1 MIGALLAAPTALV
14 TDNWWDIRDLSNL
27 SGAILDLIEDA
38 GGPGWLTYVVGALL
52 GTLGIVSFIGGVA
65 IINIWI
71 ERRVVGRMQ
80 SRLGPNRVGPF
91 GLLQPVADA
100 IKLMQKEVLQP
111 RVADGLVFTVAP
123 IAFTVPGIALL
134 AVIPWG
140 RNMVLADLDV
150 GIVFLFAMSSLAA
163 LAVFIGGYGSNNKY
177 ALFGS
182 MRVIA
187 MLVTYEIPIVL
198 SLLGVVMFAG
208 SMNLNQIVLF
218 QADNW
223 LFLIMLQPL
232 AFLIYFLS
240 SSAELNRTPADLAE
254 AESEI
259 AGGYHV
265 EYSGMKFGLYYAA
278 ELINAVAVSTIIAT
292 VFLGGWWLYKIDE
305 IVPGWMIVIGKIYAV
320 YFVFI
325 WTRGTLPRFRID
337 QLLAFAWKWMTPM
350 AIINIL
356 LVAGEVVLWEETG
369 WSAGLLLPLYIAIN
383 GAMTAVLI
391 VAWVRVMAPKFQRYP
406 DRPRMYDG
414 IDVPSLPA
422 PASIG
427 PTAPGAAPARRATV

>member
-1 MIGALLAAPTALV
+1 MSVPMLDLI
-14 TDNWWDIRDLSNL
+14 TDNWWDARDLSNL
-27 SGAILDLIEDA
+27 SGEILQQLEDA
-38 GGPGWLTYVVGALL
+38 GVPDWGIYVISALL
-52 GTLGIVSFIGGVA
+52 GAIAIVTFIGVVA

-80 SRLGPNRVGPF
+80 SRLGPNRLGPF

-111 RVADGLVFTVAP
+111 RLADGLVFTIAP
-123 IAFTVPGIALL
+123 IAFMVPGIALF

-140 RNMVLADLDV
+140 PNMTLAELDV
-150 GIVFLFAMSSLAA
+150 GIVYLFAMSSLAA

-198 SLLGVVMFAG
+198 SLLGIVLLTG
-208 SMNLNQIVLF
+208 TMNLTTIVEW
-218 QADNW
+218 QKDNW
-223 LFLIMLQPL
+223 IFLVALQPL
-232 AFLIYFLS
+232 AFLIYFFS

-278 ELINAVAVSTIIAT
+278 ELVNAVATSTIIAT
-292 VFLGGWWLYKIDE
+292 LFLGGWWMYGIDE
-305 IVPGWMIVIGKIYAV
+305 LVPGFMILIGKIYAV
-320 YFVFI
+320 YFLFV

-350 AIINIL
+350 AIANIV
-356 LVAGEVVLWEETG
+356 LVAGEVTFWEETG
-369 WSAGLLLPLYIAIN
+369 WSAG
-383 GAMTAVLI
+383 VLI
-391 VAWVRVMAPKFQRYP
+391 PAFVIINTIVAGVMVVGWVRVMAPKFQRFP
-406 DRPRMYDG
+406 NRPRFYST

-422 PASIG
+422 PDTTPVRS
-427 PTAPGAAPARRATV
+427 AP

>member
-1 MIGALLAAPTALV
+1 MRIASII

-27 SGAILDLIEDA
+27 SGAILDQIRDA
-38 GGPGWLTYVVGALL
+38 GGPEWLVYVISALL
-52 GTLGIVSFIGGVA
+52 GAIAIISFIGGAA

-80 SRLGPNRVGPF
+80 SRLGPNRLGPF

-111 RVADGLVFTVAP
+111 KLADGLVFTAAP
-123 IAFTVPGIALL
+123 IAFTIPGIAVL

-140 RNMVLADLDV
+140 RNMTLASLDV
-150 GIVFLFAMSSLAA
+150 GIVYIFAMSSLAA

-198 SLLGVVMFAG
+198 SLLGIVLFTG
-208 SMNLNQIVLF
+208 SMNLSEIVLW
-218 QADNW
+218 QEDNW
-223 LFLIMLQPL
+223 VFLAMLQPL
-232 AFLIYFLS
+232 ALLIYFMS

-278 ELINAVAVSTIIAT
+278 ELINCVAISAIIAT
-292 VFLGGWWLYKIDE
+292 LFLGGWWMFTLDE
-305 IVPGWMIVIGKIYAV
+305 IVPGWMIFIGKVYAV
-320 YFVFI
+320 YFLFV

-350 AIINIL
+350 ALLNIL
-356 LVAGEVVLWEETG
+356 VVAGEVAIWDETG
-369 WSAGLLLPLYIAIN
+369 WSAAILIPAFIAVNSIF
-383 GAMTAVLI
+383 AVVLI
-391 VAWVRVMAPKFQRYP
+391 VAWVRVFAPKFQRFP
-406 DRPRMYDG
+406 DRPRFYSN

-422 PASIG
+422 V
-427 PTAPGAAPARRATV
+427 APAAPPDAKSGGIA

>member
-1 MIGALLAAPTALV
+1 MSIASII

-27 SGAILDLIEDA
+27 SGAILDLIDDM
-38 GGPGWLTYVVGALL
+38 GGPDWLIYVISALL
-52 GTLGIVSFIGGVA
+52 GTLGIISFIGGVA
-65 IINIWI
+65 IINIWV

-91 GLLQPVADA
+91 GLLQPIADA

-111 RVADGLVFTVAP
+111 KAADALVFTAAP
-123 IAFTVPGIALL
+123 IAFTIPGIALL

-140 RNMVLADLDV
+140 RNMTLADLDV
-150 GIVFLFAMSSLAA
+150 GIVYIFAMSSLAA

-198 SLLGVVMFAG
+198 SLLG
-208 SMNLNQIVLF
+208 IVLF
-218 QADNW
+218 AGTMNLSEIVLWQEEHRV
-223 LFLIMLQPL
+223 LLVMLQPL
-232 AFLIYFLS
+232 AFIIYFMS
-240 SSAELNRTPADLAE
+240 ASAELNRTPADLAE

-278 ELINAVAVSTIIAT
+278 ELINAVATSAIIAT
-292 VFLGGWWLYKIDE
+292 LFLGGWWSYKLEE
-305 IVPGWMIVIGKIYAV
+305 IVPGWMIFIGKIYTV
-320 YFVFI
+320 YFLFV

-350 AIINIL
+350 AIINIV
-356 LVAGEVVLWEETG
+356 LVAGEVTLWEETG
-369 WSAGLLLPLYIAIN
+369 WSPGLLIPIYIAVN
-383 GAMTAVLI
+383 GALAGGLI
-391 VAWVRVMAPKFQRYP
+391 FAWVKAFAPKFQRFP
-406 DRPRMYDG
+406 DRPRFYSE

-422 PASIG
+422 PG
-427 PTAPGAAPARRATV
+427 VGR

>member
-1 MIGALLAAPTALV
+1 MRIASII

-27 SGAILDLIEDA
+27 SRAILDLIDDA
-38 GGPGWLTYVVGALL
+38 GGPDWLIYVVSALL
-52 GTLGIVSFIGGVA
+52 GTLAIISFIGGVA

-91 GLLQPVADA
+91 GLLQPIADA

-111 RVADGLVFTVAP
+111 KAADALVFTAAP
-123 IAFTVPGIALL
+123 IAFTIPGIALL

-140 RNMVLADLDV
+140 RNMTLANLDV
-150 GIVFLFAMSSLAA
+150 GIVYIFAMSSLAA

-198 SLLGVVMFAG
+198 SLLG
-208 SMNLNQIVLF
+208 IVLF
-218 QADNW
+218 TGTMNLSEIVLWQEDHW
-223 LFLIMLQPL
+223 VLLVMLQPL
-232 AFLIYFLS
+232 AFLIYFMS
-240 SSAELNRTPADLAE
+240 ASAELNRTPADLAE

-278 ELINAVAVSTIIAT
+278 ELINAVATSAIIAT
-292 VFLGGWWLYKIDE
+292 LFLGGWWSFKLEE
-305 IVPGWMIVIGKIYAV
+305 IVPGWMIFIGKIYTV
-320 YFVFI
+320 YFLFV

-350 AIINIL
+350 AIINIV
-356 LVAGEVVLWEETG
+356 LVAGEVTLWEETG
-369 WSAGLLLPLYIAIN
+369 WSAVLLLPIFIAVN
-383 GAMTAVLI
+383 GALAVGLI
-391 VAWVRVMAPKFQRYP
+391 YAWVRALAPKFQRFP
-406 DRPRMYDG
+406 DKPRFYSE

-422 PASIG
+422 PG
-427 PTAPGAAPARRATV
+427 PAAGMGR

>member
-1 MIGALLAAPTALV
+1 MTAALLTII
-14 TDNWWDIRDLSNL
+14 TEHWWDIRDLSNL
-27 SGAILDLIEDA
+27 SGAILDLIDDA
-38 GGPGWLTYVVGALL
+38 GGPEWLRYVVSALL
-52 GTLGIVSFIGGVA
+52 GAVAIVGFIGGVA

-91 GLLQPVADA
+91 GLLQPLADA

-111 RVADGLVFTVAP
+111 KVADALVFTAAP
-123 IAFTVPGIALL
+123 IAFTVPGIAIL
-134 AVIPWG
+134 AVLPWG
-140 RNMVLADLDV
+140 RNMTLAELDV
-150 GIVFLFAMSSLAA
+150 GIVYIFAMSSLAA

-177 ALFGS
+177 ALFGA

-198 SLLGVVMFAG
+198 SLLGIVIFTG
-208 SMNLNQIVLF
+208 TMNLSEIALWQEDHWVM
-218 QADNW
+218 
-223 LFLIMLQPL
+223 LIMLQPL
-232 AFLIYFLS
+232 AFLIYFMS

-278 ELINAVAVSTIIAT
+278 ELINAVAVSAIIAT
-292 VFLGGWWLYKIDE
+292 LFLGSWWTYKLDE
-305 IVPGWMIVIGKIYAV
+305 LVPGWMIYIGKIYAV
-320 YFVFI
+320 YFLFV

-350 AIINIL
+350 AIINIVV
-356 LVAGEVVLWEETG
+356 VAAEVTVWEETG
-369 WSAGLLLPLYIAIN
+369 WSAIVLLPVYMAIN
-383 GAMTAVLI
+383 GALAVGLI
-391 VAWVRVMAPKFQRYP
+391 VAWVRAFAPKFQRFP
-406 DRPRMYDG
+406 DRPRFYSN
-414 IDVPSLPA
+414 IDVPPLPA
-422 PASIG
+422 VAEPIAK
-427 PTAPGAAPARRATV
+427 AAG